1 MGNPWELL
9 GMNHTAAIIET
20 SSEALEGDAEDNLHE
35 LNGRVK
41 KRYRVFLKSYWNCKQ
56 NRVEVKIRF

>member
-1 MGNPWELL
+1 
-9 GMNHTAAIIET
+9 MNHVAAIIET